1 MERGIVDLN
10 SIAID
15 GPAGAGKSTLARQ
28 LAKELGFLY
37 VDTGAIYRTVA
48 LAVFRAGLAPEDSEK
63 VSSLLGTLNI
73 RMDYGPDGEQR
84 MFLDGEDVSKAIR
97 EHRVS
102 GLASK
107 VSAIPAVRDF
117 LLDFQR
123 RQAREHSVVM
133 DGRDIGT
140 VVLPQADVKIFLTAA
155 PEARARRRLLELQQR
170 GQKADFETVLRDIVQ
185 RDDQDEHRAIAP
197 LRQAEDAELLD
208 TTQLNLEQS
217 LQELLRMV
225 KEKIDL

>member
-1 MERGIVDLN
+1 MEFK

-28 LAKELGFLY
+28 LAEKLGFIY

-48 LAVFRAGLAPEDSEK
+48 LAVLRAEMDPKHAGQVAGL
-63 VSSLLGTLNI
+63 LGGLDI

-84 MFLDGEDVSKAIR
+84 MFLNGEDVSGAIR
-97 EHRVS
+97 EHQVS
-102 GLASK
+102 GLASQ

-140 VVLPQADVKIFLTAA
+140 VVLPEADVKIFLTAA
-155 PEARARRRLLELQQR
+155 PEARAKRRLLELQQR
-170 GQKADFETVLRDIVQ
+170 GQQADYEAVLRDIIQ
-185 RDDQDEHRAIAP
+185 RDEQDANRPIAP
-197 LRQAEDAELLD
+197 LRQAEDARLLD
-208 TTQLNLEQS
+208 TTRLNLEQS
-217 LQELLRMV
+217 LEALVRLV
-225 KEKIDL
+225 KEKIEL

>member
-1 MERGIVDLN
+1 MK

-48 LAVFRAGLAPEDSEK
+48 LAVLRAGIAPEDADK
-63 VSSLLGTLNI
+63 VSAILGMLEI

-97 EHRVS
+97 EHQVS

-155 PEARARRRLLELQQR
+155 AEARAQRRLLELQQR
-170 GQKADFETVLRDIVQ
+170 GQEAEYETILRDIIQ
-185 RDDQDEHRAIAP
+185 RDDLDEHRPIAP
-197 LRQAEDAELLD
+197 LRRAEDAELLD
-208 TTQLNLEQS
+208 TTHLNLEQS
-217 LQELLRMV
+217 LEELLRMV

>member
-1 MERGIVDLN
+1 MEFK

-28 LAKELGFLY
+28 LAEKLGFIY

-48 LAVFRAGLAPEDSEK
+48 LAVLRAEMDPKDAGQVAGL
-63 VSSLLGTLNI
+63 LGGLDI

-84 MFLDGEDVSKAIR
+84 MFLNGEDVSGAIR
-97 EHRVS
+97 EHQVS
-102 GLASK
+102 GLASQ

-140 VVLPQADVKIFLTAA
+140 VVLPEADVKIFLTAA
-155 PEARARRRLLELQQR
+155 PEARAKRRLLELQQR
-170 GQKADFETVLRDIVQ
+170 GQRADYEAVLRDIIQ
-185 RDDQDEHRAIAP
+185 RDEQDANRPIAP
-197 LRQAEDAELLD
+197 LRHAEDARLLD
-208 TTQLNLEQS
+208 TTRLNLEQS
-217 LQELLRMV
+217 LEALVRLV
-225 KEKIDL
+225 KEKIEL

>member
-1 MERGIVDLN
+1 M
-10 SIAID
+10 
-15 GPAGAGKSTLARQ
+15 ARQ

>member
-1 MERGIVDLN
+1 MEKK

-28 LAKELGFLY
+28 LARALGFLY

-48 LAVFRAGLAPEDSEK
+48 LAVLRAGIATEDVGK
-63 VSSLLGTLNI
+63 VSQLLGTLDI
-73 RMDYGPDGEQR
+73 RMDYGQDGEQR
-84 MFLDGEDVSKAIR
+84 MFLSGEDVSKAIR
-97 EHRVS
+97 EHQVS

-140 VVLPQADVKIFLTAA
+140 VVLPEADVKIFLTAA
-155 PEARARRRLLELQQR
+155 PEARAKRRVLELHQR
-170 GQKADFETVLRDIVQ
+170 GQQAEFDTILRDIIQ
-185 RDDQDEHRAIAP
+185 RDKQDEQRPIAP
-197 LRQAEDAELLD
+197 LRRAEDAALLD
-208 TTQLNLEQS
+208 TTRLNLEQS
-217 LQELLRMV
+217 LEALLQLV
-225 KEKIDL
+225 KEKINL

>member
-1 MERGIVDLN
+1 MEFK

-28 LAKELGFLY
+28 LAEKLGFIY

-48 LAVFRAGLAPEDSEK
+48 LAVLRAEMDPKDAGQVAGL
-63 VSSLLGTLNI
+63 LGGLDI
-73 RMDYGPDGEQR
+73 RMDYGPDEEQR
-84 MFLDGEDVSKAIR
+84 MFLNGEDVSGAIR
-97 EHRVS
+97 EHQVS
-102 GLASK
+102 GLASQ

-140 VVLPQADVKIFLTAA
+140 VVLPEADVKIFLTAA
-155 PEARARRRLLELQQR
+155 PEARAKRRLLELQQR
-170 GQKADFETVLRDIVQ
+170 GQQADYEAVLRDIIQ
-185 RDDQDEHRAIAP
+185 RDEQDANRPIAP
-197 LRQAEDAELLD
+197 LRQAEDARLLD
-208 TTQLNLEQS
+208 TTRLNLEQS
-217 LQELLRMV
+217 LEALVRLV
-225 KEKIDL
+225 KEKIEL

>member
-1 MERGIVDLN
+1 MEFK

-28 LAKELGFLY
+28 LAEKLGFIY

-48 LAVFRAGLAPEDSEK
+48 LAVLRAEMDPKDAGQVAGL
-63 VSSLLGTLNI
+63 LGGLDI

-84 MFLDGEDVSKAIR
+84 MFLNGEDVSGAIR
-97 EHRVS
+97 EHQVS
-102 GLASK
+102 GLASQ

-140 VVLPQADVKIFLTAA
+140 VVLPEADVKIFLTAA
-155 PEARARRRLLELQQR
+155 PEARAKRRLLELQQR
-170 GQKADFETVLRDIVQ
+170 GQQADYEAVLRDIIQ
-185 RDDQDEHRAIAP
+185 RDEQDANRPIAP
-197 LRQAEDAELLD
+197 LRQAEDARLLD
-208 TTQLNLEQS
+208 TTRLNLEQS
-217 LQELLRMV
+217 LEALVRLV
-225 KEKIDL
+225 KEKIEL